1 MAQVTEVRAGLPK
14 KPSLEARFKRAVS
27 EARRWRIHYL
37 FMAPFMILFT
47 IFTII
52 PVISS
57 IYLSFTYFNVLEPPR
72 WIGWSNFKLLFLE
85 DDIFIIA
92 LKNTLLFAIIT
103 GPVSFFLQFFLA
115 WLINSLKYRI
125 AYTLAFYAPSIT
137 SGLAMGAIWQVL
149 FSGDYYGYLNYILI
163 RLGILH
169 EPYIWLS
176 NVNTML
182 PIVIIVSLWMSM
194 GSGFLAFLAGLQNMN
209 EELYEA
215 GKVDGVRNRFQ
226 EVWYITLPMM
236 KPQLLFGAVMAVVR
250 SLEVSGVA
258 VALTGLPSPL
268 YATHTI
274 MTHLQDYAFIR
285 FEMGYASSISVV
297 LFLMM
302 FGLSRFFMRVLSTK
316 GEY

>member
-1 MAQVTEVRAGLPK
+1 MAQVTQVRTGRATREGFGARVNRAMV
-14 KPSLEARFKRAVS
+14 EARK
-27 EARRWRIHYL
+27 WRSHYL
-37 FMAPFMILFT
+37 FMAPFVILFS
-47 IFTII
+47 IFTVI

-57 IYLSFTYFNVLEPPR
+57 IYLSFTYFNVLQPPR
-72 WIGWSNFKLLFLE
+72 WIGWSNYALLFLE
-85 DDIFIIA
+85 DDIFVTA
-92 LKNTLLFAIIT
+92 VKNTLLFSIIT
-103 GPVSFFLQFFLA
+103 GPVSFFMQFTLA

-137 SGLAMGAIWQVL
+137 SGLAMGAIWKIL
-149 FSGDYYGYLNYILI
+149 FSGDYYGYLNYLLI
-163 RLGILH
+163 RLGILA
-169 EPYIWLS
+169 EPFLWLQ
-176 NVNTML
+176 NINTML
-182 PIVIIVSLWMSM
+182 PIVILVSLWMSM

-215 GKVDGVRNRFQ
+215 GRVDGIRNRFQ

-285 FEMGYASSISVV
+285 FEMGYASAISVV
-297 LFLMM
+297 LFVMM
-302 FGLSRFFMRVLSTK
+302 FSLSRFFMRVLSTK

>member
-1 MAQVTEVRAGLPK
+1 MAQVTQIGTGRAA
-14 KPSLEARFKRAVS
+14 KPSLGVRAQ
-27 EARRWRIHYL
+27 ETLKELKKWKAHYF

-47 IFTII
+47 IFTVV
-52 PVISS
+52 PVLSS
-57 IYLSFTYFNVLEPPR
+57 IYLSFTYFNVLQPPR
-72 WIGWSNFKLLFLE
+72 WIGWSNYALLFLE
-85 DDIFIIA
+85 DDIFLLA
-92 LKNTLLFAIIT
+92 VKNTLLFAVVT
-103 GPVSFFLQFFLA
+103 GPVSFFLQFGLA

-137 SGLAMGAIWQVL
+137 SGLAMGAIWKIF
-149 FSGDYYGYLNYILI
+149 FSGDMYGYLNYILI
-163 RLGILH
+163 RMGVLT
-169 EPYIWLS
+169 EPFVWLQDVDS
-176 NVNTML
+176 ML

-194 GSGFLAFLAGLQNMN
+194 GAGFLSFLAGLQNMN

-215 GKVDGVRNRFQ
+215 GRMDGIRNRFQ

-285 FEMGYASSISVV
+285 FEMGYASAISVV
-297 LFLMM
+297 LFVAM
-302 FGLSRFFMRVLSTK
+302 FGLSRFFMRVLSSK
-316 GEY
+316 DEY

>member
-1 MAQVTEVRAGLPK
+1 MAQVTQVRTG
-14 KPSLEARFKRAVS
+14 RAVKEGFS
-27 EARRWRIHYL
+27 TRFGRAVAEARRWRSHYL
-37 FMAPFMILFT
+37 FMAPFLVLFAV
-47 IFTII
+47 FTVI

-57 IYLSFTYFNVLEPPR
+57 IYLSFTYFNVLQPPR
-72 WIGWSNFKLLFLE
+72 WIGWSNYALLFLE
-85 DDIFIIA
+85 DDIFIQA
-92 LKNTLLFAIIT
+92 VKNTLLFSIIT
-103 GPVSFFLQFFLA
+103 GPVSFFMQFALA

-137 SGLAMGAIWQVL
+137 SGLAMGAIWKIL

-163 RLGILH
+163 RLGILA
-169 EPYIWLS
+169 EPFLWLQD
-176 NVNTML
+176 VNTML

-215 GKVDGVRNRFQ
+215 GKVDGIRNRFQ

-285 FEMGYASSISVV
+285 FEMGYASAISVV
-297 LFLMM
+297 LFVMM
-302 FGLSRFFMRVLSTK
+302 FSLSRFFMRVLSTK